1 VASLQSE
8 DGPLTNGES
17 AGVPQRERKP
27 SLPPPATNGY
37 VERSNLNTNAIKHM
51 TGFWH
56 VPSSPTS
63 GGALIY
69 LFPGAQDQPL
79 TRIIQPVLRWLNGAW
94 TVANWNVDTAN
105 NFVKSADIAVSP
117 GELLQ
122 GEMNG
127 SNCNSSTGICS
138 TWTLYARANND
149 FARST
154 TLTNTSTP
162 GSAFKQV
169 FGGALEIYSLTSC
182 AQLPSSGIT
191 YFDGFITN
199 MAGTDLF
206 PNYSMLVSSVTPDCS
221 YRASP
226 FGSTTELA
234 WLAGY
239 APYALSFDNGDSR
252 PRSTETWDWAP
263 GQYKA
268 ECGMADTVAGMSANP
283 STARAHAVLCRYN
296 GRIHGDT
303 GHVVD
308 FSSTS
313 VISGADWD
321 VGYYKGECGN
331 NEVVA
336 GVSQTTSGAL
346 TRVHCKYLTA
356 ATYSGACTTRVF
368 FNQESRGDPGG
379 GDWSSGFFKG
389 DCASNELVKGVSR
402 SVSTGQTHAI
412 RCCPVTGL

>member
-1 VASLQSE
+1 
-8 DGPLTNGES
+8 
-17 AGVPQRERKP
+17 
-27 SLPPPATNGY
+27 
-37 VERSNLNTNAIKHM
+37 
-51 TGFWH
+51 
-56 VPSSPTS
+56 
-63 GGALIY
+63 
-69 LFPGAQDQPL
+69 
-79 TRIIQPVLRWLNGAW
+79 
-94 TVANWNVDTAN
+94 
-105 NFVKSADIAVSP
+105 
-117 GELLQ
+117 
-122 GEMNG
+122 
-127 SNCNSSTGICS
+127 
-138 TWTLYARANND
+138 
-149 FARST
+149 
-154 TLTNTSTP
+154 
-162 GSAFKQV
+162 
-169 FGGALEIYSLTSC
+169 
-182 AQLPSSGIT
+182 
-191 YFDGFITN
+191 
-199 MAGTDLF
+199 
-206 PNYSMLVSSVTPDCS
+206 
-221 YRASP
+221 
-226 FGSTTELA
+226 
-234 WLAGY
+234 
-239 APYALSFDNGDSR
+239 
-252 PRSTETWDWAP
+252 
-263 GQYKA
+263 
-268 ECGMADTVAGMSANP
+268 MSANP